1 MHQNYDPTQDVVDD
15 VERPDTEDVGQS
27 NAIDN
32 ASESAVVDTADES
45 RTRESDTD
53 TRPADTE
60 SEARGFAFD
69 E

>member
-32 ASESAVVDTADES
+32 ASESAVDTANEP